1 MQRVE
6 ADALLAAPQAN
17 GAIPFSSRAAA
28 AQVLAARARQ
38 QRRQGRLNARL
49 DAADLASGCGAEAGA
64 LALLAR
70 AATQLA
76 LSARA
81 CHRVLKVA
89 RSVADLEG
97 EAGIGVAQVAEALA
111 LRAPA

>member
-1 MQRVE
+1 MQV
-6 ADALLAAPQAN
+6 
-17 GAIPFSSRAAA
+17 AAA
-28 AQVLAARARQ
+28 RERQ
-38 QRRQGRLNARL
+38 LRRQGRLNSRL
-49 DAADLASGCGAEAGA
+49 DAGNLAAGCGADADA

-70 AATQLA
+70 ATDRLA

-97 EAGIGVAQVAEALA
+97 SARIGTADLAEALA